1 LVKVSECLSHHLHQY
16 IKNKINI
23 KDVHGLRP
31 GMIAGTYEPMLSQ
44 KHASKLLKQLLLAV
58 EGIHSLKFIYS
69 PPHSFTLEEFQAKNI
84 IHCDLKLENVMFSD
98 DQNIENIRII
108 DFGNS
113 CKGPCHMTSQLIGTL
128 GFLAPES
135 ITLNTVGQYTYSFKS
150 DVFQLGVILYIF
162 LLGKHPFTD
171 RLLQCGSY
179 RGGVYRVDNR
189 DEEVER
195 EQMLA
200 HSTREILSAM
210 LQENPLDRPSV
221 TDLLQYK
228 FITNYND
235 LSSDDLRTAKYC
247 QLFKSMDYHKL
258 LKERI
263 LHAQTI
269 SKEAKVQLQKLNLLE
284 KVCQSTLL
292 LFYSRFLLTHL
303 LPG

>member
-1 LVKVSECLSHHLHQY
+1 
-16 IKNKINI
+16 
-23 KDVHGLRP
+23 
-31 GMIAGTYEPMLSQ
+31 MIAGTYEPMLSQ

-58 EGIHSLKFIYS
+58 EGIHSFKFIYS
-69 PPHSFTLEEFQAKNI
+69 PTHSFTLEEFQAKNI

-98 DQNIENIRII
+98 DHNIENIRII

-195 EQMLA
+195 EQVLA

-269 SKEAKVQLQKLNLLE
+269 SKEAKAQLQKLNLLE
-284 KVCQSTLL
+284 KVCQWISLS
-292 LFYSRFLLTHL
+292 FYSRFILTHVL
-303 LPG
+303 QG